1 MLAFSFLLK
10 STLWVKLMCFSVIIN
25 DDRRKLRRRADML
38 ACFIKSL
45 RKANLSNK
53 MLIEVK
59 IFTKVE

>member
-1 MLAFSFLLK
+1 
-10 STLWVKLMCFSVIIN
+10 MCFNVIIN

-59 IFTKVE
+59 VFTKVE

>member
-1 MLAFSFLLK
+1 MLAFSNIMGKINVF
-10 STLWVKLMCFSVIIN
+10 VIIN
-25 DDRRKLRRRADML
+25 DRRKLRRRADML